1 MRVFDNFEDPT
12 AGDNTTPDPNFP
24 GWTGAELAIWKAA
37 VEWGSGPHGD
47 GSGDPHQSGGLG
59 SGGSNFDSSWQGAS
73 SSIGGPN
80 GNVHSALSGGDGN
93 VLAFTEGPVH
103 DGWRIRY
110 YETWTWDDGPGTS
123 ISGYDLQGV
132 ATHEYGHALGLGHS
146 EVSGATMRPMVIG
159 NGVANRSIESD
170 DVAGIQ
176 AIYGTAS
183 PSKPRITG
191 VAVAGDVVTVT
202 GTGFSPANNE
212 VWFTRSGTGGN
223 GTPIQVVGLA
233 STKGGTEIAAG
244 VFPYFIPA
252 TAGPGDVLVKVEGN
266 GYEALSN
273 PFPIDFQGA
282 GSGCSGGV
290 PDIVSVSPPAV
301 PAVSAGTTWVTLFGC
316 NFASATAV
324 EVDGVPLQNF
334 PPQFVID
341 SDTVLRFR
349 MPLVSKL
356 GPVDI
361 EVSGPSGPGPIASV
375 EVQLVDPP
383 VISVAG
389 VYLLGAAGADVVIG
403 TAPGNLV
410 LTLVSPDLAPSSL
423 PGLLDLQIG
432 ADFTTLFLL
441 ATETVPGSG
450 WVAQNFPFGGQPTG
464 TLLHFQGLVF
474 DPVTGTL
481 PLVATEVETKT
492 VLF

>member
-1 MRVFDNFEDPT
+1 M
-12 AGDNTTPDPNFP
+12 
-24 GWTGAELAIWKAA
+24 
-37 VEWGSGPHGD
+37 
-47 GSGDPHQSGGLG
+47 
-59 SGGSNFDSSWQGAS
+59 
-73 SSIGGPN
+73 
-80 GNVHSALSGGDGN
+80 
-93 VLAFTEGPVH
+93 
-103 DGWRIRY
+103 
-110 YETWTWDDGPGTS
+110 
-123 ISGYDLQGV
+123 
-132 ATHEYGHALGLGHS
+132 
-146 EVSGATMRPMVIG
+146 
-159 NGVANRSIESD
+159 
-170 DVAGIQ
+170 
-176 AIYGTAS
+176 
-183 PSKPRITG
+183 
-191 VAVAGDVVTVT
+191 
-202 GTGFSPANNE
+202 
-212 VWFTRSGTGGN
+212 
-223 GTPIQVVGLA
+223 
-233 STKGGTEIAAG
+233 
-244 VFPYFIPA
+244 
-252 TAGPGDVLVKVEGN
+252 
-266 GYEALSN
+266 
-273 PFPIDFQGA
+273 
-282 GSGCSGGV
+282 